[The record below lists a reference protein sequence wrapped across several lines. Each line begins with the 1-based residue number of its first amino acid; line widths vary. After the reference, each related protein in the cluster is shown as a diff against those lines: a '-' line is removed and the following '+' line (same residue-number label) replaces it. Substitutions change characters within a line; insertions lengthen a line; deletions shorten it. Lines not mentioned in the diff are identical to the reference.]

1 MSFGKIEYSSIQR
14 PVRTQLATM
23 ITIVIPTKN
32 RCELLRELLNS
43 LEQLRGLTR
52 IRPNII
58 VGDNVSTDST
68 WKMLEMRK
76 ASFST
81 GLMPLRV
88 SSRGKSAVLN
98 EAIRRSNGEVLAFLD
113 DDVLV
118 DESWLEE
125 IEVFFQKNPDTYVGQ
140 GIIRTT
146 ARDSL
151 DPEVRRLLQRYRT
164 IPQLEFSS
172 DIGDLH
178 SLNGANIAIRRAVF
192 DRVGYFDER
201 LGPGASGTSEDVELA
216 QRILKA
222 GMKIGYMQHAI
233 VYHRVDRERLTEKYF
248 KLTHWRQGASRFL
261 MKKRSSAEIIY
272 NLIRA
277 SGQYGYFTL
286 IGKERDRY
294 RSKGRIYH
302 YLGMMDAK
310 RNQS

>member
-1 MSFGKIEYSSIQR
+1 
-14 PVRTQLATM
+14 
-23 ITIVIPTKN
+23 
-32 RCELLRELLNS
+32 
-43 LEQLRGLTR
+43 LENLRGLTR
-52 IRPNII
+52 IQPNTI
-58 VGDNVSTDST
+58 VGDNASADST
-68 WKMLEMRK
+68 PKIVEMRK
-76 ASFST
+76 TSFPTELILLNVAS
-81 GLMPLRV
+81 P
-88 SSRGKSAVLN
+88 GKSAVLN
-98 EAIRRSNGEVLAFLD
+98 QAIRRSTAEVLAFLD
-113 DDVLV
+113 DDVVV
-118 DESWLEE
+118 DSSWLEE
-125 IEVFFQKNPDTYVGQ
+125 IENFFKSNPAHCVGQ
-140 GIIRTT
+140 GKIRTGLG
-146 ARDSL
+146 DSP

-178 SLNGANIAIRRAVF
+178 SLNGANIAIRRTVF

-216 QRILKA
+216 QRIRKA
-222 GMKIGYMQHAI
+222 GMKIAYMPRAL

-248 KLTHWRQGASRFL
+248 KQTHWRQGASRFL

-286 IGKERDRY
+286 FGKERDRY

-310 RNQS
+310 RNHTGP